1 MAKHGPRRAK
11 TEGRTLLWTVGR
23 TAGVVC
29 LLGPLLAACAA
40 FRLPGDDDPAER
52 DYSNIDPLIAD
63 IPNSAII
70 GSPPLPPRRPQ
81 PPSGLALAPL
91 VSAPLDGV
99 ETAAEVGT
107 LVGLDFDQLQELLGN
122 PTLQEVQPPAQIWSY
137 NGPDCVLSIFFYP
150 QVGGEQYR
158 ALAYEVVE
166 PAPSDQSAQRCF
178 TALLAQNRKPAEE
191 DGRSG
196 AAEEPR
202 PGLSAIPGEVPR
214 TAGAAP
220 STN

>member
-1 MAKHGPRRAK
+1 MSGYGLQTDKTTARGLLRAGAALCVMA
-11 TEGRTLLWTVGR
+11 
-23 TAGVVC
+23 
-29 LLGPLLAACAA
+29 PLLAACAA
-40 FRLPGDDDPAER
+40 FRLPGDDLPVER

-63 IPNSAII
+63 LPETSFI
-70 GSPPLPPRRPQ
+70 GSPPLPPRRPD
-81 PPSGLALAPL
+81 PPSGLALAPPM
-91 VSAPLDGV
+91 ATPFGAV
-99 ETAAEVGT
+99 ETVTEVDT
-107 LVGLDFDQLQELLGN
+107 LVGLGFDQMEDLLGS

-178 TALLAQNRKPAEE
+178 TALLAQHRQPAPE
-191 DGRSG
+191 DNGRTG
-196 AAEEPR
+196 TVDEPR
-202 PGLSAIPGEVPR
+202 PGLSEVPDQQQR
-214 TAGAAP
+214 RSEAAP

>member
-1 MAKHGPRRAK
+1 MAKTTDASPLRAVA
-11 TEGRTLLWTVGR
+11 LL
-23 TAGVVC
+23 C

-40 FRLPGDDDPAER
+40 FRLPGDDVPTER
-52 DYSNIDPLIAD
+52 DYTNIDPLIGD
-63 IPNSAII
+63 LPSSSFI
-70 GSPPLPPRRPQ
+70 GSPPLPPRRPE
-81 PPSGLALAPL
+81 PPDGLALAPPM
-91 VSAPLDGV
+91 SAPLGAV
-99 ETAAEVGT
+99 ETATEVGT
-107 LVGLDFDQLQELLGN
+107 LVGLGFDQLEALLGS

-166 PAPSDQSAQRCF
+166 PTPSDQSAQRCF
-178 TALLAQNRKPAEE
+178 TALLAQNRQPVEE

-196 AAEEPR
+196 AAEQLR
-202 PGLSAIPGEVPR
+202 PGLSAVSGEVPR